1 MSGSQTIT
9 SSGDK
14 PLPLNPLSPPLV
26 PNIQSASPAAPGAS
40 VEPTPVQ
47 YAPAVIAPQQVNSG
61 AGGGQVYEPVEAVLI
76 LPQQVGGGAGIPF
89 NSQPTMA

>member
-14 PLPLNPLSPPLV
+14 LPLNPLSPPLV
-26 PNIQSASPAAPGAS
+26 PIQSASPAAPGAS

-89 NSQPTMA
+89 NPQPTMA